1 MKKIVAVLIF
11 LLTYLFA
18 STAQNNQL
26 FPFADEIA
34 AFQKQDAIAFPPKG
48 QILFTGSSSFRKWTD
63 VQDYF
68 PSFIIINRGFGGST
82 IPDVI
87 HHADRIIFPYQP
99 KQIVIY
105 CGENDIASS
114 DTITATIMLQ
124 RYQQLFF
131 LIRSKL
137 KNAEIDFVSI
147 KPSPS
152 RKKFRTTVEQSNQ
165 LIKDFIA
172 KQAHAKF
179 INVFDAMLNSNGTIK
194 QELFL
199 KDDLHMNEKGYA
211 IWQKIIEPYLLK

>member
-87 HHADRIIFPYQP
+87 HYADRIIFPYQP

>member
-1 MKKIVAVLIF
+1 MKKIVVVLIF
-11 LLTYLFA
+11 LLTDLFV

-26 FPFADEIA
+26 FPFADEIT
-34 AFQKQDAIAFPPKG
+34 AFQKQDGIAFPLIG

-68 PSFIIINRGFGGST
+68 PSFKIINRGFGGST

-87 HHADRIIFPYQP
+87 HYADQIIFPYQP
-99 KQIVIY
+99 KQIIIY

-172 KQAHAKF
+172 KQDHAKF
-179 INVFDAMLNSNGTIK
+179 INVFDAMLNADKSIK
-194 QELFL
+194 QEIFL

-211 IWQKIIEPYLLK
+211 IWQKIIEPYLMK